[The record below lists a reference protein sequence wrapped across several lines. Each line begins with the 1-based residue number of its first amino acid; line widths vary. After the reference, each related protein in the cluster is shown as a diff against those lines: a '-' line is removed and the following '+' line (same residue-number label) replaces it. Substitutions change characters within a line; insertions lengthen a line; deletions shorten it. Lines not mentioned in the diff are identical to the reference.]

1 MVNIKEEDIIN
12 DAVNTV
18 AALAEK
24 NGVAISEALRT
35 EAEQIIRA
43 KWRGDRPYIQM
54 KRDFTVR
61 NNAIRVEYAKGERV
75 PFLMRKYRLSKSAI
89 HLILREKD
97 AST

>member
-43 KWRGDRPYIQM
+43 KWWGDRPYIQM
-54 KRDFTVR
+54 KRDFTAR
-61 NNAIRVEYAKGERV
+61 DNAIRAEHRRGERI
-75 PFLMRKYRLSKSAI
+75 PYLMRKYRLSRPRIYEIINA
-89 HLILREKD
+89 E
-97 AST
+97 ANV